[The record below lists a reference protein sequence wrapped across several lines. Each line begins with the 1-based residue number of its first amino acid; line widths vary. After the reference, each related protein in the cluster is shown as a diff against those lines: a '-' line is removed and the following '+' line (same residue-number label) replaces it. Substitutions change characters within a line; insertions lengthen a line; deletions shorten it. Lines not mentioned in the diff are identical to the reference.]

1 MTAFITTEDEVKT
14 MGSTLIC
21 PRCKNGNLHQ
31 TSCTTFWRESEDADS
46 GKIVTTSHESIVEN
60 SHLMSGNPSNRRDGI
75 VIRFDC
81 EQCAAGPMLSIKQ
94 HKGTTYIGWD
104 SMRVIL

>member
-1 MTAFITTEDEVKT
+1 MPIFIATENEAVT
-14 MGSTLIC
+14 LGSTLIC
-21 PRCKNGNLHQ
+21 PNCKCNNLHQ

-46 GKIVTTSHESIVEN
+46 GKIVTTSHQSIVEN
-60 SHLMSGNPSNRRDGI
+60 SHLMSSNPSNRRDGI
-75 VIRFDC
+75 VIRFEC